1 MPHRRQR
8 ARARAPK
15 HFSSALGLPIAPLG
29 TPYYEGTGALHF
41 RLGSD
46 AKDIV
51 LLTCAH
57 VVRPPPAFPDDKGM
71 KRTSSS

>member
-15 HFSSALGLPIAPLG
+15 HFSSALGLPIAPLVM
-29 TPYYEGTGALHF
+29 PYYEGTGALYF

-46 AKDIV
+46 TKDIA

-71 KRTSSS
+71 RRTSSS